1 MKISP
6 NGLANLLDH
15 VSRLSFNEGFSHG
28 LNPAQW
34 QCLRYFCRAT
44 DAGCT
49 VSAFAASQGTTM
61 GTASRTVAALT
72 KKGYL
77 VKVDNPRDRRSSLIS
92 LTAEGDLLISRDP
105 LNFLASSIATL
116 EANDQ
121 RNLAGCLEHI
131 LMNMSRADCAAN
143 GQTETL

>member
-1 MKISP
+1 MKISA

-34 QCLRYFCRAT
+34 QCLRYFSRAT
-44 DAGCT
+44 DAGRT
-49 VSAFAASQGTTM
+49 LSAFAASQGTTM

-77 VKVDNPRDRRSSLIS
+77 EKINNPRDRRSSLIS
-92 LTAEGDLLISRDP
+92 LTTQGDELIEQDP

-116 EANDQ
+116 ETDEQ

-131 LMNMSRADCAAN
+131 LMNMSRAN
-143 GQTETL
+143 GG

>member
-34 QCLRYFCRAT
+34 QCLRYFSRAA
-44 DAGCT
+44 DAGRT

-72 KKGYL
+72 KKGYV

-92 LTAEGDLLISRDP
+92 LTPEGDLLISQDP

-116 EANDQ
+116 EMNDQ
-121 RNLAGCLEHI
+121 HSLAGCLEQI
-131 LMNMSRADCAAN
+131 LMNMTRANCEAGSR
-143 GQTETL
+143 TETL

>member
-6 NGLANLLDH
+6 NGLASLLDH

-34 QCLRYFCRAT
+34 QCLRYFSRAT
-44 DAGCT
+44 DVGRT

-77 VKVDNPRDRRSSLIS
+77 IKVDNPRDRRSSLIS
-92 LTAEGDLLISRDP
+92 LTAEGYVLISQDP

-116 EANDQ
+116 EMDDQ
-121 RNLAGCLEHI
+121 RSLAGCLEHI
-131 LMNMSRADCAAN
+131 LMNMTRDNCAAE
-143 GQTETL
+143 GQTETF